1 MTGLTRRVFLV
12 RGVLGLFLSTF
23 GAACTFLKQR
33 AMFSLTE
40 EQVTGLSSTEFKVIQ
55 VCLDLLIPADDTPS
69 ATTLDVDIQL
79 RDEVDV
85 NPQIKATLRE
95 GVFWLTYKAME
106 RGRGDFSSLDETE
119 QIALLTL
126 AEMADPG
133 SIEQLFF
140 SCLRNR
146 AFYHYYA
153 SPSAFNIPGYHT
165 SPQPVG
171 YPGHSKP
178 ITEQP

>member
-1 MTGLTRRVFLV
+1 MLAWLQGCAYPLWPMWFSVYASPPLFAFCSSRNRLQRSAGHATLDTGGWLDLAR
-12 RGVLGLFLSTF
+12 
-23 GAACTFLKQR
+23 Q
-33 AMFSLTE
+33 
-40 EQVTGLSSTEFKVIQ
+40 GLSPCKMRQAS
-55 VCLDLLIPADDTPS
+55 LA
-69 ATTLDVDIQL
+69 A
-79 RDEVDV
+79 
-85 NPQIKATLRE
+85 
-95 GVFWLTYKAME
+95 LTYKAME
-106 RGRGDFSSLDETE
+106 RGRGDFPSLDETE